1 MSGRSTIDFAGR
13 VAIVT
18 GAGNGM
24 GRDYALSLA
33 ARGCAVVV
41 NDYGGDPKGGG
52 GSASPASAVAGQI
65 TEAGGRAVADAHPV
79 GTPDTA
85 RAIVD
90 AALAAFGRVDTLIN
104 NAGISAQGPV
114 EGPSDDQIA
123 AVLQINLAGPLAL
136 TRAVWPTMREQGYGR
151 ILNVSSNAAFG
162 VGGSVAYAA
171 SKAGLLGLTFETGG
185 LGRPFGIGVNAI
197 LPVAYTRMIDAAP
210 DAAFVAWMKANMP
223 VDRVT
228 AAALYLVSEDCGV
241 SGQVFSVGG
250 GRVARA
256 TFMGGPGLFEAD
268 LTPERLR
275 DREAQ
280 MTSLTSPRLIASSR
294 DDIAPLFDLYPMS
307 RPRPN

>member
-1 MSGRSTIDFAGR
+1 MTGGPSIDFAGC

-18 GAGNGM
+18 GAGSGM

-41 NDYGGDPKGGG
+41 NDYGGDPSGRG
-52 GSASPASAVAGQI
+52 GSASPANIVAREI
-65 TEAGGRAVADAHPV
+65 IEAGGTAIADAHPV
-79 GTPDTA
+79 GTPETA

-90 AALAAFGRVDTLIN
+90 AALVAFGRVDILIN
-104 NAGISAQGPV
+104 NAGISAPGPV

-123 AVLQINLAGPLAL
+123 AVLLTNLAGPLAL
-136 TRAVWPTMREQGYGR
+136 TRAVWPTMRGQGYGR

-185 LGRPFGIGVNAI
+185 LGRAFGIGVNAI

-223 VDRVT
+223 VEQVT
-228 AAALYLVSEDCGV
+228 AAALYLVSKACGV

-256 TFMGGPGLFEAD
+256 GFMGGRGLFEAD
-268 LTPERLR
+268 LTPEQLR
-275 DREAQ
+275 DHETE
-280 MTSLTSPRLIASSR
+280 MTSLASPRLIASSR
-294 DDIAPLFDLYPMS
+294 DDIAPLFELYPMA
-307 RPRPN
+307 RPEPG